1 MGWRVDSF
9 WLSSSFP
16 RVFSLFFLPCS
27 HLLLVQVLFSCLLLS
42 SIQQTVSDNYPPFS
56 PINLAFSSLSIH
68 AKAWSSLRFT
78 FEPQTVHATFYTVLL
93 PPHLHFCYQQHL
105 VVPVQVHPQ
114 AEERQSVGSVSL
126 NSSIMSTLETV
137 SFFLVHLG
145 PTARHLVML
154 RPQLLRQQLHLM
166 WIKHL
171 AMWSIKKQQMEL
183 CMISFKCMWKNRCF
197 EECYDFPWTRQIFS
211 LAALNGLCIV
221 LKLNNV
227 NTNIYKIYMIDW
239 WW

>member
-1 MGWRVDSF
+1 M
-9 WLSSSFP
+9 
-16 RVFSLFFLPCS
+16 FSLFFLPCS

-114 AEERQSVGSVSL
+114 AEERQGVGSVSL

-137 SFFLVHLG
+137 FFFSCPLGSDSQALGDAEAPVVTTTTPLNVDPAFGDVIYQETTGGVVYDFLQVHVKE
-145 PTARHLVML
+145 P
-154 RPQLLRQQLHLM
+154 LLRRML
-166 WIKHL
+166 
-171 AMWSIKKQQMEL
+171 
-183 CMISFKCMWKNRCF
+183 
-197 EECYDFPWTRQIFS
+197 
-211 LAALNGLCIV
+211 
-221 LKLNNV
+221 
-227 NTNIYKIYMIDW
+227 
-239 WW
+239 

>member
-16 RVFSLFFLPCS
+16 RVFSLFFLSCS

-93 PPHLHFCYQQHL
+93 PLHPHFCYQQHL

-137 SFFLVHLG
+137 SFFLSTWVRQPGTWWCWG
-145 PTARHLVML
+145 P
-154 RPQLLRQQLHLM
+154 
-166 WIKHL
+166 
-171 AMWSIKKQQMEL
+171 S
-183 CMISFKCMWKNRCF
+183 
-197 EECYDFPWTRQIFS
+197 CYD
-211 LAALNGLCIV
+211 
-221 LKLNNV
+221 NNS
-227 NTNIYKIYMIDW
+227 T
-239 WW
+239 